1 MGTSGKETTH
11 LAELYIT
18 LRSTSGTA
26 GIRKFSFIPTELT
39 NSIRLASDNYKVEG
53 KVRTTRYSIVI
64 PTHFESEINVF

>member
-53 KVRTTRYSIVI
+53 KSEQQGILYSN
-64 PTHFESEINVF
+64 TNSF